1 MTKLLDS
8 AFQEAQSLSQVEQN
22 IFARFIIDEIHS
34 EKKWDETFAQSEEL
48 LSAMADDALS
58 EFDSHKTESLSID
71 KL

>member
-8 AFQEAQSLSQVEQN
+8 AFNEAQSLSQVEQN

-34 EKKWDETFAQSEEL
+34 EKKWDETFAQSEEM
-48 LSAMADDALS
+48 LSSMADDALN
-58 EFDSHKTESLSID
+58 EFDVNKTEPLSID